1 MPLFNK
7 FTTGVSRSRERS
19 HMLSIVENLNNVLNT
34 TRGFGS
40 PLSDFGIHDMSG
52 HMSRQEMARSIIA
65 DVRECID
72 LYEPR
77 VQLDDIVFED
87 DQNPLRLSFTI
98 KCTVRKSA
106 TSLHLMFD
114 TVMGSVSVESPT
126 ED

>member
-7 FTTGVSRSRERS
+7 FTTGDSRSRERS
-19 HMLSIVENLNNVLNT
+19 HMLSIIENLNNMLNT

-40 PLSDFGIHDMSG
+40 PLADFGIHDMSG
-52 HMSRQEMARSIIA
+52 HMSRHEMARSIIT
-65 DVRECID
+65 DVKECIE

-77 VQLDDIVFED
+77 VQLEDIVFED

-114 TVMGSVSVESPT
+114 TVMGSVNVESPT